1 MEDNKHDEMRKRL
14 READVGIF
22 TETKLKEEDKL
33 RMTGYR
39 IIRKDRVFGVGRG
52 GGVMI
57 MVRKDIIWETIRDSD
72 ISENTDI

>member
-1 MEDNKHDEMRKRL
+1 
-14 READVGIF
+14 
-22 TETKLKEEDKL
+22 
-33 RMTGYR
+33 MTGYR

-57 MVRKDIIWETIRDSD
+57 MVRKDIIWETIRNSD

>member
-1 MEDNKHDEMRKRL
+1 
-14 READVGIF
+14 
-22 TETKLKEEDKL
+22 
-33 RMTGYR
+33 MTGYR
-39 IIRKDRVFGVGRG
+39 IIRKDRVFGVGRR